1 MHRANDTFVVEL
13 HGTPRRVNKGDVL
26 ADTDEVVQHDQAGE
40 GLLFTKMNY
49 GEEPEPPKTTRGRR
63 TAA

>member
-13 HGTPRRVNKGDVL
+13 NGTPRRINKGDMLV
-26 ADTDEVVQHDQAGE
+26 DTDEVVQHDQAGG

-49 GEEPEPPKTTRGRR
+49 DEPEPAKPSRGRR
-63 TAA
+63 PA